1 MKKLTA
7 AEKNLLTTFIPD
19 WEKLDSENKSIEVSN
34 RFGFGT
40 CRVTPL
46 VFELSQITFTL
57 LSIYEHSNLYRASI
71 EFPKVQ
77 IKSIA
82 KVIQLFDRTK
92 YLICKLD
99 SNAYNTLID

>member
-1 MKKLTA
+1 MKKLTT
-7 AEKNLLTTFIPD
+7 AEKNLIASFIPNWD
-19 WEKLDSENKSIEVSN
+19 KLDSENKSIEVSN

-40 CRVTPL
+40 CLVSPL

-57 LSIYEHSNLYRASI
+57 LSIYEHGNLYRASI
-71 EFPKVQ
+71 EFPGLN
-77 IKSIA
+77 IKSMA

-99 SNAYNTLID
+99 QKAYSILID